1 MQEKFPSE
9 THIPSVHPENILVL
23 QMIPGVGIRK
33 MMDLIRQAPF
43 LLGEPLDKNFW
54 LYVQKRLHGTIAKT
68 DQMSFHARAL
78 SIISRADKGEFK
90 MIHYFQSIYSPLL
103 KNIYDPPLLLFCKGN
118 DDYLGL
124 DSIAMV
130 GARQATDYG
139 VAVAAEFA
147 ARLAESGLVII
158 GGMAKGIDSA
168 AHVGALKS
176 KGKTVAV
183 LGSGIDV
190 VYPKEA
196 RHLYKRLCEEGCVVS
211 EFLPGIRP
219 NPQNFPVRNRI
230 ISGLSL
236 GTVIVEATQRS
247 GSLITARLAIE
258 QNRELFAVP
267 GPVHSPFS
275 VGTNYLIKQGAKL
288 VQIWQDVIEELPSY
302 VQKNLTWRPCMTIED
317 TQTSRPLNEQ
327 NKKLCLTKGEERIY
341 KLLFFE
347 RKSHMD
353 ALIEQTKLKVGEL
366 GCILLNLQMKGLI
379 VELPGQYYLKNVS
392 IDVK

>member
-1 MQEKFPSE
+1 
-9 THIPSVHPENILVL
+9 
-23 QMIPGVGIRK
+23 
-33 MMDLIRQAPF
+33 
-43 LLGEPLDKNFW
+43 
-54 LYVQKRLHGTIAKT
+54 
-68 DQMSFHARAL
+68 
-78 SIISRADKGEFK
+78 
-90 MIHYFQSIYSPLL
+90 MIHYFQSIYSHLL